1 MGQQPEQ
8 AWNQEDL
15 DSNGGIQA
23 ETAATA
29 AEKATSKSSDPT
41 SDSLKQAGVEVM
53 TSFKSRIESWS
64 EPEVNQLLAF
74 TQTSNPTGPQMNAEM
89 DRKEKSKAAPSS
101 A

>member
-8 AWNQEDL
+8 ASNQEDL

-29 AEKATSKSSDPT
+29 AEKATSRSSDPT
-41 SDSLKQAGVEVM
+41 SDSLKQARVEVM

-64 EPEVNQLLAF
+64 ETRGQSASGIH
-74 TQTSNPTGPQMNAEM
+74 T
-89 DRKEKSKAAPSS
+89 DRQPNRATDEC
-101 A
+101 